1 MNTNEQREAFV
12 SIEDAIKI
20 SKILC
25 TANEERIPM
34 ILNVFDKAGV
44 FINGLEE
51 LEDWKS
57 FKDMAYIVDIEEFV
71 ADLFKVGE
79 VFEDE
84 NGDEFR
90 VEFKPDKFAAI
101 CKELNIKPSI
111 AKRALYKKGYL
122 KAVMD
127 GQKLS
132 YTVPVWRDGKTER
145 RIVIDRKVYPKA
157 VAPE

>member
-1 MNTNEQREAFV
+1 MNSDELE
-12 SIEDAIKI
+12 IKI
-20 SKILC
+20 KEALVSVDEAIRISKLLC
-25 TANEERIPM
+25 TASEERIPM
-34 ILNVFDKAGV
+34 ILNIFEKAGV
-44 FINGLEE
+44 FIDGLEE
-51 LEDWKS
+51 LEEWKA

-79 VFEDE
+79 VFE
-84 NGDEFR
+84 DEFR

-122 KAVMD
+122 KAVMG
-127 GQKLS
+127 GQKIS

-145 RIVIDRKVYPKA
+145 RIVINRKVYPKA

>member
-51 LEDWKS
+51 LEEWKA

-145 RIVIDRKVYPKA
+145 RIVIRQKVYPKA